1 MKKVEFET
9 RLVAVG
15 PKGAWTCL
23 PIPFSVEQVF
33 GSKARVPVVGTMN
46 GFAFRNSVMPEGN
59 GSHRMMVSRDLQ
71 LGAKA
76 RAGDTVRVT
85 LQRDAGERPVEV
97 PTELHG
103 ALRKNKAAGKFF
115 AGLTTSQKREYAGW
129 IASAKQEE
137 TRTRRAAQAI
147 GFLLEGKKRLR

>member
-23 PIPFSVEQVF
+23 PIPFNVEKVF

-59 GSHRMMVSRDLQ
+59 GTHRMMVSRDLQ

-85 LQRDAGERPVEV
+85 LERDEEERPVEV
-97 PTELHG
+97 PVEFSS
-103 ALRKNKAAGKFF
+103 ALRKNKAAGRFF
-115 AGLTTSQKREYAGW
+115 SGLTPSQKKDYSGW
-129 IASAKQEE
+129 IASAKQAE

-147 GFLLEGKKRLR
+147 GFLIEGKKRLR